1 MSEQPGA
8 FCGFPEEALDF
19 YEGLE
24 ADNSRTYW
32 QQHKA
37 AYEAAVRVPMLALLA
52 ALEPEFGPGKVF
64 RPNRDVRFSADKSP
78 YKTHCGA
85 VLSEQRGHAG
95 GYVQISAAGL
105 LVAGGYYATESDQV
119 ERYRRAVAGDVTG
132 ARLAR
137 IVADLAA
144 GGYELGGQVL
154 KTAPRGYPKDHPRAD
169 LLRHRS
175 LYAHRSWKP
184 EPRLHTAA
192 VLDLVRD
199 AWRAFGP
206 LNDWLA
212 DQVGPSDRGR
222 D

>member
-1 MSEQPGA
+1 MSFG
-8 FCGFPEEALDF
+8 GFPEEALDF

-32 QQHKA
+32 QRHKDG
-37 AYEAAVRVPMLALLA
+37 YEHGVRAPMQALLD
-52 ALEPEFGPGKVF
+52 ALEPEFGPGRIF

-85 VLSEQRGHAG
+85 VLSRQRGQAG
-95 GYVQISAAGL
+95 GYVEISAAGL
-105 LVAGGYYATESDQV
+105 LVAGGYYSTESDQV
-119 ERYRRAVAGDVTG
+119 ERYRRAVDQDVPG
-132 ARLAR
+132 RRLER
-137 IVADLAA
+137 IVARLRADGYQIA
-144 GGYELGGQVL
+144 GQQL
-154 KTAPRGYPKDHPRAD
+154 KTAPRGYPRDHPRAD

-184 EPRLHTAA
+184 EPWLHTAA
-192 VLDLVRD
+192 VLDAVRD
-199 AWRAFGP
+199 GWRAFTP

-212 DQVGPSDRGR
+212 DQVGPSERSREQNR